1 MNASL
6 TKSQQDLLKEAEQ
19 ARQAAYAPYSKFK
32 VGAAVRSK
40 SGKIYTGCNI
50 ENASYSLSI
59 CAERVAI
66 FKAVSAGDPEITEIA
81 LFTDA
86 EKPSRPC
93 GACRQV
99 LFEFA
104 KIADIIM
111 GNKGLADISNI
122 QKLFPEPF
130 ELDPA

>member
-1 MNASL
+1 MEDKLAEAQ
-6 TKSQQDLLKEAEQ
+6 KELLNHAIT
-19 ARQAAYAPYSKFK
+19 ARESAYAPYSHFK
-32 VGAAVRSK
+32 VGAAVRTK
-40 SGKIYTGCNI
+40 SGKVFSGCNV
-50 ENASYSLSI
+50 ENASYGLSI

-66 FKAVSAGDPEITEIA
+66 FNAVSSGDPEIVELA

-86 EKPSRPC
+86 KAPSRPC

-104 KIADIIM
+104 KSAKVIM
-111 GNKGLADISNI
+111 GNKGATEVSTI

-130 ELDPA
+130 ELDR